1 MLYVYSMCD
10 SALNFRPVQPRTFC
24 FVTTGI
30 IVYTSTQLFQMP
42 SVIMM
47 VISATRIHR
56 SLVDFAS
63 GSTDVYDLITP
74 CLFSHTAVD
83 IAIA

>member
-1 MLYVYSMCD
+1 MLYVYSMYD
-10 SALNFRPVQPRTFC
+10 SALFRPAQPRTSC
-24 FVTTGI
+24 FVTAGI
-30 IVYTSTQLFQMP
+30 IAYTSMQLFQMP
-42 SVIMM
+42 AVIMM

-63 GSTDVYDLITP
+63 GPIGVYDVITP
-74 CLFSHTAVD
+74 FILLLTAVD